1 MATPNVLDLVPH
13 VGIGPLHLGMT
24 TAEADEALRTLPGAG
39 ARKSHRSAHY
49 FFDAALQFGLGESGR
64 IQFIGLAEHPQVLC
78 RYHGHD
84 VFDTPAP
91 ELFALIAARESA
103 KHVYQAAEY
112 LFPDQVV
119 TLYEADEQYDRKGK
133 ESRPI
138 WGQVGVGNAEYLAAV
153 RAIRGGT
160 AAG

>member
-1 MATPNVLDLVPH
+1 METPNVLDLVPH

-24 TAEADEALRTLPGAG
+24 VAEADEALRALAGAG
-39 ARKSHRSAHY
+39 VRKSHRSTHG
-49 FFDAALQFGLGESGR
+49 FFDGALQFELGKSGR
-64 IQFIGLAEHPQVLC
+64 IQFIGVAEHHMVLC
-78 RYHGHD
+78 RYDGHD

-91 ELFALIAARESA
+91 ELFALITAHETG
-103 KHVYQAAEY
+103 KHQYKSVEY
-112 LFPDQVV
+112 LFPDQIV

-138 WGQVGVGNAEYLAAV
+138 WGQIGVGNKEYLAAI
-153 RAIRGGT
+153 RAILGGT